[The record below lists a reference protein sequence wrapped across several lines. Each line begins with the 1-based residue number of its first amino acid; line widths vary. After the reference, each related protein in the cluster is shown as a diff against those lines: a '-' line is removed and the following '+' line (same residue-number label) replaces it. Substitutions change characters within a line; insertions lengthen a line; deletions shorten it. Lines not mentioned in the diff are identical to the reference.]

1 MPYTGLK
8 NMSELSS
15 ENKTDSNMKLKN
27 LTITDV
33 IRDPRIIL
41 TLWDHFNHSIK
52 DITSYE
58 DLTPEEKRII
68 PQHTFE
74 LITEKEPANT
84 RPSYRKV
91 EQILTKKR
99 ILRSQSIVRNS
110 PREEPLKFYNSI
122 GPRREIH
129 VIAFD
134 LRNRTATIQNPDGS
148 TRDIKLKA
156 LILKPEE

>member
-1 MPYTGLK
+1 
-8 NMSELSS
+8 
-15 ENKTDSNMKLKN
+15 MKLKN

-74 LITEKEPANT
+74 LITEKEPT
-84 RPSYRKV
+84 RPKPTKEKRI
-91 EQILTKKR
+91 EPTLLTRER
-99 ILRSQSIVRNS
+99 ILRSHPLVRNLKES
-110 PREEPLKFYNSI
+110 EPLKFYNGI

>member
-1 MPYTGLK
+1 
-8 NMSELSS
+8 
-15 ENKTDSNMKLKN
+15 MKLKN

-91 EQILTKKR
+91 EQILTRKR
-99 ILRSQSIVRNS
+99 ILRSQSIVRTQK
-110 PREEPLKFYNSI
+110 EEPLKFYNSI
-122 GPRREIH
+122 GPRREVH

-134 LRNRTATIQNPDGS
+134 LRNRTATIQNPNGS
-148 TRDIKLKA
+148 TWDMKLKA
-156 LILKPEE
+156 LILEPEE

>member
-1 MPYTGLK
+1 
-8 NMSELSS
+8 
-15 ENKTDSNMKLKN
+15 MKLKN

-41 TLWDHFNHSIK
+41 TLWDHFNYSIK
-52 DITSYE
+52 DLTSYE
-58 DLTPEEKRII
+58 DLTTEEKRII

-74 LITEKEPANT
+74 LITEEEPT
-84 RPSYRKV
+84 SPKPSREKRI
-91 EQILTKKR
+91 EQILTRKR
-99 ILRSQSIVRNS
+99 IMRSHPLVRNLKE
-110 PREEPLKFYNSI
+110 RMKFYTSI

-134 LRNRTATIQNPDGS
+134 LRNSTATIQNPDGS

-156 LILKPEE
+156 LILEPEE

>member
-8 NMSELSS
+8 SMSKLSS

-58 DLTPEEKRII
+58 ELTPEEKRII

-74 LITEKEPANT
+74 LITEKDPTNT

-99 ILRSQSIVRNS
+99 ILRSQSIVHTS
-110 PREEPLKFYNSI
+110 SREEPLKFYNSI

-134 LRNRTATIQNPDGS
+134 LRNRTATIQNPNGS
-148 TRDIKLKA
+148 TWDMKLKA
-156 LILKPEE
+156 LILEPEE

>member
-1 MPYTGLK
+1 
-8 NMSELSS
+8 
-15 ENKTDSNMKLKN
+15 MKLKN

-74 LITEKEPANT
+74 LITEKDPT
-84 RPSYRKV
+84 RPKPSREKRI

-99 ILRSQSIVRNS
+99 ILRSQSIVRTQK
-110 PREEPLKFYNSI
+110 EEPLKFYNSI
-122 GPRREIH
+122 GPRREVH

-134 LRNRTATIQNPDGS
+134 LRNRTATIQNPNGS
-148 TRDIKLKA
+148 TWDMKLKA
-156 LILKPEE
+156 LILEPEE

>member
-1 MPYTGLK
+1 
-8 NMSELSS
+8 
-15 ENKTDSNMKLKN
+15 MKLKN

-74 LITEKEPANT
+74 LITENEPT
-84 RPSYRKV
+84 RPKPSKEKRI
-91 EQILTKKR
+91 EQITRRR
-99 ILRSQSIVRNS
+99 IRGSHPIVVRNS
-110 PREEPLKFYNSI
+110 REEPLKFYNST

-134 LRNRTATIQNPDGS
+134 LRNRTATIQNPNGS
-148 TRDIKLKA
+148 TRDMKLKA
-156 LILKPEE
+156 LILEPEE

>member
-1 MPYTGLK
+1 
-8 NMSELSS
+8 
-15 ENKTDSNMKLKN
+15 MKLKN

-58 DLTPEEKRII
+58 DLTTEEKRII

-74 LITEKEPANT
+74 LITEKEPTSPKPT
-84 RPSYRKV
+84 REKRI
-91 EQILTKKR
+91 EQILTVKR
-99 ILRSQSIVRNS
+99 LLRSHPLVRNQ
-110 PREEPLKFYNSI
+110 REEPLKFYNSI

-134 LRNRTATIQNPDGS
+134 LRNRTATIQNPEGS

-156 LILKPEE
+156 LILEPEE

>member
-1 MPYTGLK
+1 
-8 NMSELSS
+8 
-15 ENKTDSNMKLKN
+15 MKLKN

-58 DLTPEEKRII
+58 ELTPEEKRII

-74 LITEKEPANT
+74 LITEKEPT
-84 RPSYRKV
+84 SPKPSREKRI
-91 EQILTKKR
+91 EQILTRKR
-99 ILRSQSIVRNS
+99 ILRSHPLVRNLKES
-110 PREEPLKFYNSI
+110 EPMKFYNSI

-134 LRNRTATIQNPDGS
+134 LRNRTATIQNPEGS

-156 LILKPEE
+156 LILQPEE

>member
-1 MPYTGLK
+1 
-8 NMSELSS
+8 MSELSS

-110 PREEPLKFYNSI
+110 PREEPLKFYNGI